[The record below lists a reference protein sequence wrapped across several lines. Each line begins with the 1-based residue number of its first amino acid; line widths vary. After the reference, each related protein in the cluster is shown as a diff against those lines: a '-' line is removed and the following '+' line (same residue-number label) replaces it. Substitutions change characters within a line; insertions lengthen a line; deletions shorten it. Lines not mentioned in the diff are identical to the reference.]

1 MLKKKTDVKKTI
13 IVQLVYVLRQANHKK
28 AKNLISQY
36 SIEIKSLNGLVN
48 YRVQGIKHGGKTI
61 IFFIWIK
68 SICCGFNKIIILNRF
83 YNFFNAG
90 MGFCY

>member
-1 MLKKKTDVKKTI
+1 MRNKKLDKNHISRFAIAQKKTDVKKTI

-61 IFFIWIK
+61 IFLYGSSLYVVDLTK
-68 SICCGFNKIIILNRF
+68 SLFK
-83 YNFFNAG
+83 
-90 MGFCY
+90 